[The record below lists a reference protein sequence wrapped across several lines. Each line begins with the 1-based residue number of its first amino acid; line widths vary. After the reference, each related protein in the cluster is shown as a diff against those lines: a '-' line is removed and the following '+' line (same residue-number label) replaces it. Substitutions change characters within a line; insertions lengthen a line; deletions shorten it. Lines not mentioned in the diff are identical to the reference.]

1 MYLCAAMLQKTATL
15 YRNAYGGISREI
27 WLLAFVMFINRSGT
41 MVIPFMSVYL
51 TQALHF
57 SLAQA
62 GLVVSCAGAGGILG
76 VYLGGKLTDKL
87 GHYYVQMASLA
98 LGGSMFF
105 VLMHMRTMPTLCLT
119 TFALSL
125 VGEAFRPA
133 NSTSIA
139 YYSTP
144 ENRTRAYAINRLAIN
159 IGWAI
164 GPALGGFFA
173 TIGYQY
179 LFVADGITNI
189 SAALVLLLLVKNRTQ
204 DSSSENHK
212 ATQKPTP
219 QSAFRDVVYMRFVL
233 FTTLF
238 AVGFMQFFSM
248 VPVFWKT
255 QLHVSEFYI
264 GLLLGTNGLLVAAFE
279 MILIYHIEP
288 LRHKLVF
295 ISWGVLFC
303 GLSYSLFVVF
313 QGVVWILPLAVVT
326 ITLSEMLAMPFM
338 TSFSIERSTPQT
350 RGQYSALYSMCYS
363 IAQVAAPTLG
373 GQIATRFG
381 YYVLWG
387 VIVGLMLVAAVGF
400 RWVKNLLEKETFS
413 TSPPS
418 LS

>member
-1 MYLCAAMLQKTATL
+1 MLQKTATL

-57 SLAQA
+57 SLPNA

-76 VYLGGKLTDKL
+76 TYFGGKLTDKV

-98 LGGSMFF
+98 LGGLMFF
-105 VLMHMRTMPTLCLT
+105 VLMQMRTLPALCIS
-119 TFALSL
+119 TFCLSL

-139 YYSTP
+139 FYSTP

-173 TIGYQY
+173 TIGYKY
-179 LFVADGITNI
+179 LFIADGITNI
-189 SAALVLLLLVKNRTQ
+189 SAAVVLALLVKNRDKTHAAEY
-204 DSSSENHK
+204 DK
-212 ATQKPTP
+212 DAAMVPA
-219 QSAFRDVVYMRFVL
+219 QSAFRDGIYMRFAV
-233 FTTLF
+233 FTILF
-238 AVGFMQFFSM
+238 AIGFMQFFSI

-255 QLHVSEFYI
+255 ELHVNEFYI
-264 GLLLGTNGLLVAAFE
+264 GLLLGSNGLLVAAFE
-279 MILIYHIEP
+279 MILIYNIEP
-288 LRHKLVF
+288 LRPKLTF

-303 GLSYSLFVVF
+303 GLSYLLFIVF
-313 QGVVWILPLAVVT
+313 QGFVWILPFAVIT

-338 TSFSIERSTPQT
+338 NSFTMERSTPQN
-350 RGQYSALYSMCYS
+350 RGQYSALYSMCYA
-363 IAQVAAPTLG
+363 IAQVAAPVLG
-373 GQIATRFG
+373 GQIAASYG
-381 YYVLWG
+381 YYALWG
-387 VIVGLMLVAAVGF
+387 GIIGCMLAAFVGF
-400 RWVKNLLEKETFS
+400 RWVQALLEQEKQ
-413 TSPPS
+413 
-418 LS
+418 